1 MARSHEA
8 PQVTD
13 IPPSHSYRVVLAL
26 PGVGRL
32 VVSTAL
38 GRTAN
43 QMTSLVLILLSLRL
57 YHSAVLA
64 GAAVFIQL
72 VAVPV
77 GPIAGAMV
85 DRLGSSIM
93 IAIDFLIVAVV
104 TSCLA
109 ALGWAHLLPVP
120 VFLGLI
126 LVGTVT
132 WPFSGAGVKALLPQ
146 IVPTALWDRA
156 NALDSVTSIIATIAG
171 PVLAG
176 TLFGLVGPEASLVAI
191 TCLYIV
197 SAILVLGLRGT
208 APRSATEPIFSQAL
222 SGVRYFLASPQLR
235 GLASA
240 MVPSNASLGILVV
253 AVPVMVLRTLHGGPQ
268 EVGLVWAVV
277 GIFSL
282 LSALLIGRLGT
293 RGRERWILFFSM
305 VVPVPVL
312 VVTALLPSEPMTF
325 LLAAVLGLCLGPGDV
340 ALFSLRQRSVDPA
353 WYGRAIAV
361 SMTFNSSGGAIGGG
375 LGGVLAQISPAT
387 AILISAAV
395 SLTGAAFAW
404 RIPRPTGPGGRP
416 RVTEAAILGEVR
428 G

>member
-1 MARSHEA
+1 M
-8 PQVTD
+8 TD
-13 IPPSHSYRVVLAL
+13 IPSSHSYHAVVGL
-26 PGVGRL
+26 PGVRRL

-43 QMTSLVLILLSLRL
+43 QMTALVLILLSLRL

-64 GAAVFIQL
+64 GASVLIQL
-72 VAVPV
+72 AAVPV
-77 GPIAGAMV
+77 GPVAGALV

-104 TSCLA
+104 TACLA
-109 ALGWAHLLPVP
+109 GLGWAHLLPVP

-146 IVPTALWDRA
+146 LVPTTLWDRA

-191 TCLYIV
+191 TCLYV
-197 SAILVLGLRGT
+197 ASAICVLGLRGT
-208 APRSATEPIFSQAL
+208 APRAMPAPVLAQAL

-253 AVPVMVLRTLHGGPQ
+253 AVPVLVLRTLHGGPQ
-268 EVGLVWAVV
+268 EVGLVWAIV
-277 GIFSL
+277 GVFSL
-282 LSALLIGRLGT
+282 LSALVMGRLGT
-293 RGRERWILFFSM
+293 RGRERWILCCSM
-305 VVPVPVL
+305 AVPVPVL
-312 VVTALLPSEPMTF
+312 VLTALFPSPPMTF

-361 SMTFNSSGGAIGGG
+361 SMTLNSSGGAIGGG
-375 LGGVLAQISPAT
+375 LGGVLAQGSPKT
-387 AILISAAV
+387 AIMIAAV
-395 SLTGAAFAW
+395 VSVVGAAIAW
-404 RIPRPTGPGGRP
+404 RIPRPTGLSGRP
-416 RVTEAAILGEVR
+416 RVAEPALIGGLGR
-428 G
+428 